1 MTEMQRLKLNIL
13 ARLVLCLE
21 SKPGSWPVMSDEVSS
36 GSSSDSN
43 NSIGSSFNNDGSMMF
58 KNDMY
63 NIVPLAL
70 LISKKDHNNISPYRR
85 YIENILK
92 TRALYKS
99 LSFLETLHNNV
110 LSKVQLTLDKPDDM
124 EIFSKVSI

>member
-1 MTEMQRLKLNIL
+1 
-13 ARLVLCLE
+13 
-21 SKPGSWPVMSDEVSS
+21 MSDEVSS

-43 NSIGSSFNNDGSMMF
+43 NSIGSSIGDGSLMI
-58 KNDMY
+58 KNEMY
-63 NIVPLAL
+63 NIVPLAQ

-99 LSFLETLHNNV
+99 LTFLEALHNNV
-110 LSKVQLTLDKPDDM
+110 LHKVQLTLTKPNDM
-124 EIFSKVSI
+124 EIFSKASKKDGSSKVF

>member
-21 SKPGSWPVMSDEVSS
+21 SKSGNWPVMSDEMSS

-43 NSIGSSFNNDGSMMF
+43 NSVGSSMSEGSVLM
-58 KNDMY
+58 KNDLY

-70 LISKKDHNNISPYRR
+70 LISKKDHSNISPYRR

-92 TRALYKS
+92 TRALHKS
-99 LSFLETLHNNV
+99 LTFLEALHYNV
-110 LSKVQLTLDKPDDM
+110 LHKVQLTLDKPDDM
-124 EIFSKVSI
+124 EIFSKVLY